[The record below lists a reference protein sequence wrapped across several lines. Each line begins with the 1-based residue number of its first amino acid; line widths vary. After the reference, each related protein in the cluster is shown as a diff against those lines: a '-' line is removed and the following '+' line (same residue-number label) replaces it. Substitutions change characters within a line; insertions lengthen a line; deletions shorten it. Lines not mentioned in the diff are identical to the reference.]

1 MFEPSETLAASGKW
15 MLPDGVEDLLPHQ
28 AASIE
33 RLRRAVLDLYASWG
47 YQLVVPPMIEFLDS
61 LLTGVGS
68 DLELQT
74 FKVTDQLSGRM
85 LGIRADM
92 TPQVARI
99 DAHQSM
105 AGGVDSSNQRN
116 RYCYVGSVLKTRME
130 SVLATRTPTQS
141 GCELYG
147 EASIAGDIE
156 VLSMMLEVLDRAGLP
171 SVHVD
176 LAHVGFIRKVMQLA
190 GFDPKMDSKL
200 LDVLNRRAVAELD
213 VIATAAS
220 DPQLAALIKAL
231 PSLGGPASVLEDARE
246 LCHFDHELLAA
257 ISEIETLGQAV
268 TSRYP
273 SANIRYDLCELRGLN
288 YHTGL
293 MFAAYTGD
301 YGQAIGYGGRYDNIG
316 LAFGSRRPAT
326 GFSIDLKVLHK
337 LAVGHVPSERS
348 AILAPADDSPSLWQY
363 IHTLRKTE
371 KVIQLLPGQGAT
383 DYATVCDRQIVAADE
398 PDKWQLMPLLAL

>member
-28 AASIE
+28 ATSIE

-47 YQLVVPPMIEFLDS
+47 YELVVPPMIEFLDS

-85 LGIRADM
+85 LGIRADI

-99 DAHQSM
+99 DAHHTL
-105 AGGVDSSNQRN
+105 AHDVDSDSQRN

-156 VLSMMLEVLDRAGLP
+156 VLSMMLEVLELAGLP

-190 GFDPKMDSKL
+190 GYDARMESKL

-213 VIATAAS
+213 HIASASS
-220 DPQLAALIKAL
+220 DPQLGALIRAL
-231 PSLGGPASVLEDARE
+231 PSLGGPLSVLDDARE
-246 LCHFDHELLAA
+246 LCHFDSELLTA
-257 ISEIETLGQAV
+257 ISEIETLGQAMA
-268 TSRYP
+268 SRYP
-273 SANIRYDLCELRGLN
+273 SAHIRYDLCELRGLN

-337 LAVGHVPSERS
+337 LAVGSPQPERS
-348 AILAPADDSPSLWQY
+348 AILAPSESSASLWAY
-363 IHTLRKTE
+363 IRALRKTE

-383 DYATVCDRQIVAADE
+383 DYAAVCDRQIVAADE